1 MTPRDKAA
9 SLYDIWHQ
17 PRDFEADIKL
27 HRTTGHVIETEN
39 EFLVGRAVDKNA
51 TEEAIKSPHV
61 IFGKTVENA
70 WFIWIYVGD
79 IAKIESLMPYPL
91 PHVGWARRNRS
102 IRWYDQKE
110 FAAKI
115 N

>member
-17 PRDFEADIKL
+17 PRDF
-27 HRTTGHVIETEN
+27 
-39 EFLVGRAVDKNA
+39 
-51 TEEAIKSPHV
+51 EAIKSPHV

-115 N
+115 NGRGIRAIT